1 MGIDRVGK
9 NGPPVPAPE
18 VGGPSSARPAGQAF
32 HVPAPSTPAAT
43 PATSIESPHPAGPLE
58 RLRAGEV
65 DLGGYV
71 DLKVREATA
80 HLSSLPPVE
89 LEKIQSALREKLTND
104 PELVELLRTA
114 TGEALPPDDD

>member
-1 MGIDRVGK
+1 MGIDRIGK

-18 VGGPSSARPAGQAF
+18 VGGPSSARQTGEAF
-32 HVPAPSTPAAT
+32 HVPATGASNPTAAT
-43 PATSIESPHPAGPLE
+43 SVDPNRPAGPLE

-71 DLKVREATA
+71 DLKAHEATA

-89 LEKIQSALREKLTND
+89 LEKIRSVLREKLAND
-104 PELVELLRTA
+104 PELVDLLRTA
-114 TGEALPPDDD
+114 TGEVLPPDDD